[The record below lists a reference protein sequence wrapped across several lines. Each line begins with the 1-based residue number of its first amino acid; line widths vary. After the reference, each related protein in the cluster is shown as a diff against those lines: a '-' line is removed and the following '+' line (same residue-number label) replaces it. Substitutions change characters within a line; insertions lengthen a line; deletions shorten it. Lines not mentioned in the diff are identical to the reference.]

1 MTLPLPP
8 VQADQSV
15 QFALDRI
22 AQQFP
27 VQIQN
32 LGTGIFL
39 QLASTGTAR
48 NVAFGVSNASLS
60 ATSAVTLTVTHGMG
74 LTPVFV
80 HGGGSDNGSTAVDVY
95 LKTSSITSTQF
106 QFTVAV
112 RGGGSVSTTVP
123 IHWLAIA

>member
-48 NVAFGVSNASLS
+48 KLGFGLK
-60 ATSAVTLTVTHGMG
+60 AVTFTATATVSTTVTHNFGG
-74 LTPVFV
+74 TPTIVLA
-80 HGGGSDNGSTAVDVY
+80 GGAVNATAAFDAY
-95 LKTSSITSTQF
+95 TDTPGATTFPL
-106 QFTVAV
+106 TVAV
-112 RGGGSVSTTVP
+112 RGGGSVSTTISIP
-123 IHWLAIA
+123 WIAIG